1 MNINRRELLAAV
13 GSSAA
18 ALSLGAIPPPALG
31 AQPPSRHRAL
41 RIAFLT
47 DIHLQPEGR
56 AVEGFTACLR
66 HAQSLKPKP
75 DLILCGGDAIMDCF
89 GADKARTQLQW
100 ELWKKVLANEC
111 SLPLESCIGNHDI
124 WGGNRKRSRTTGEE
138 LLYGRK
144 WAMEVFGIT
153 SPYRSLDRAGWHF
166 IFLDSTL
173 ISGDGQGDAT
183 RMNFGYVGQLD
194 AEQFAWL
201 EADLQR
207 VPRETPV
214 CIISHIP
221 IVSVAAFFTGA
232 TGKEDLIRDGNWVV
246 PGGWVHVDAKRF
258 KQLFTKHRNVK
269 LCLSGH
275 LHLQDRVDYN
285 GVSYLCNGAVCGAW
299 WKGPLREC
307 REGYALVDLFND
319 GSFVSRYL
327 DYDWTAA
334 R

>member
-1 MNINRRELLAAV
+1 MNLNRRELLTTV
-13 GSSAA
+13 GSAA
-18 ALSLGAIPPPALG
+18 AAMSLGTITNTTLG
-31 AQPPSRHRAL
+31 ASPSARQRVL

-66 HAQSLKPKP
+66 HAQSRRPKA
-75 DLILCGGDAIMDCF
+75 DVIFCGGDAIMDCF
-89 GADKARTQLQW
+89 AADQARTQLQW
-100 ELWKKVLANEC
+100 NLWKKILRTEC
-111 SLPLESCIGNHDI
+111 SLPVESCIGNHDI

-138 LLYGRK
+138 PLYGRK
-144 WAMEVFGIT
+144 WAMDVFGIA
-153 SPYRSLDRAGWHF
+153 SPYRSFDRAGWHF
-166 IFLDSTL
+166 VFLDSML
-173 ISGDGQGDAT
+173 ITGDGQGNAAT
-183 RMNFGYVGQLD
+183 LDFGYLGQLD

-201 EADLQR
+201 EADLQK
-207 VPRETPV
+207 VPRETPI
-214 CIISHIP
+214 CIVSHIP

-232 TGKEDLIRDGNWVV
+232 TGKEQLVRDGVWMV

-258 KQLFTKHRNVK
+258 KELFARHPNVK

-307 REGYALVDLFND
+307 PEGYTLLDLFND
-319 GSFVSRYL
+319 GSFESQYVG
-327 DYDWTAA
+327 YDWTAA
-334 R
+334 G